1 MQELCFDALNS
12 NISSIQ
18 VRIKFSSSS
27 HTCTH
32 VSKSIVADLIIFIF
46 STLSTHYHYI
56 ITKFYFQ
63 LHLNVLHTAKQ
74 MSPYFLLFVSLSIS
88 IKFTRLQCTFQQNPS
103 QSELLHIIFLT
114 MCSGSIQQYKLTVDA
129 VVYIILNDA
138 LTWFSSLSMRG
149 GNVENV
155 WLNDKLYIHAS
166 C

>member
-1 MQELCFDALNS
+1 
-12 NISSIQ
+12 
-18 VRIKFSSSS
+18 
-27 HTCTH
+27 
-32 VSKSIVADLIIFIF
+32 
-46 STLSTHYHYI
+46 
-56 ITKFYFQ
+56 
-63 LHLNVLHTAKQ
+63 
-74 MSPYFLLFVSLSIS
+74 MSPYFLLFVSHSIP

-103 QSELLHIIFLT
+103 QLELLHVIFLT
-114 MCSGSIQQYKLTVDA
+114 MCCGSIQQYKLTVDA